1 LTIEFEASP
10 PILDVQT
17 EFVEASGEVAP
28 LGIEDGKALA
38 IALVMRGLCAWAA
51 GFLLGVEALESKDGE
66 AVDHHA
72 GRLGMQRRGLILRR
86 DAGEEQQV
94 DLFGQVIAALV
105 EPVDG
110 VFVLG
115 DVVVGGQ
122 RVAGGVLVVPEV
134 EVGAVLVEDEDVPAI
149 VGRVAKE
156 RRVVPA
162 GVGLVVQ
169 AEDVCGVEH
178 LGSI

>member
-10 PILDVQT
+10 PILDVQP

-38 IALVMRGLCAWAA
+38 IALVVRGSGAGAP
-51 GFLLGVEALESKDGE
+51 GFLLGVEAPEREDGE

-72 GRLGMQRRGLILRR
+72 GCFGVQWRGLILRR
-86 DAGEEQQV
+86 NAGEEQQV
-94 DLFGQVIAALV
+94 DVLGQVIAALV

-110 VFVLG
+110 VFVFG
-115 DVVVGGQ
+115 DVVVGGE
-122 RVAGGVLVVPEV
+122 RIPGGVLVVPEV
-134 EVGAVLVEDEDVPAI
+134 EVGAVLVEDQSFKAI
-149 VGRVAKE
+149 VWYFPGE

-162 GVGLVVQ
+162 VVGLVVQ
-169 AEDVCGVEH
+169 ADDVCGVEH
-178 LGSI
+178 RGRF